1 MRRARFFSVFTLS
14 VSLFCLPLVTFAQ
27 DWSGR
32 GRLQGVVVDQNGDPV
47 ADAKV
52 TLTLGGPEGN
62 GPPSFTTNDK
72 GKWSYLGL
80 STGPWTIVIEKEG
93 FLVSEGVAPV
103 SEYQR
108 GKQLETVL
116 KPLSAAQV
124 DPNKLTAEQ
133 EAAMAAAQAKAE
145 AQQALLDA
153 GNAAVEAND
162 LATAKTKF
170 QELVDMSEAGAA
182 KTYGLLGVARVNYAE
197 GDVDGAIATLKMA
210 LENEPGNVPALKV
223 ISSILVDEGRQEEA
237 DVYIAQL
244 PQGEKIDPN
253 AFLNQG
259 IEKFNANDIEGA
271 LEIFDRVVSDFPDF
285 ADVYYYRGLANMNA
299 GNNAQALADFRRLL
313 ELDPETDKAGEAQQ
327 FIEYLATLE

>member
-1 MRRARFFSVFTLS
+1 MRRARTLS
-14 VSLFCLPLVTFAQ
+14 VVSFVVALCCLPLTSLAQ

-32 GRLQGVVVDQNGDPV
+32 GRIQGVVVDQNGDPV
-47 ADAKV
+47 ADAKI
-52 TLTLGGPEGN
+52 TLTLGGPEGG
-62 GPPSFTTNDK
+62 GPPPFTTNAK

-80 STGPWTIVIEKEG
+80 STGPWTVLIEKDG
-93 FLVSEGVAPV
+93 FLVSEGIAPV

-116 KPLSAAQV
+116 KPVSAAQI

-153 GNAAVEAND
+153 GNAAMEAND
-162 LATAKTKF
+162 TATAKAKF
-170 QELVDMSEAGAA
+170 QELVDMSEGGAA
-182 KTYGLLGVARVNYAE
+182 KTYGLLGVARATYAE
-197 GDVDGAIATLKMA
+197 GNVDGAVATLKMA
-210 LENEPGNVPALKV
+210 LEHEPGNVPALKV
-223 ISSILVDEGRQEEA
+223 LSSILVDEGRQAEA

-244 PQGEKIDPN
+244 PEGENIDPN

-271 LEIFDRVVSDFPDF
+271 LAIFDRVVSDYPDM
-285 ADVYYYRGLANMNA
+285 ADVYYYRGLANMNS
-299 GNNAQALADFRRLL
+299 GNNAQALADFRKLL
-313 ELDPETDKAGEAQQ
+313 ELDPATNKAGEAEQ